1 MLGSEHPN
9 TNRARYNLARLL
21 LVSGSAT
28 EALALGETALAA
40 HDKVLGPD
48 HHLTK
53 DSARVTADA
62 LDALGSAD
70 KAAALRARY
79 GVEHDA
85 RGKE

>member
-1 MLGSEHPN
+1 MLGPEHPN

-21 LVSGSAT
+21 LASGSAT

-62 LDALGSAD
+62 LDALGRAD
-70 KAAALRARY
+70 EAAALRARY
-79 GVEHDA
+79 GVA
-85 RGKE
+85 R